1 MRSETVRTLTL
12 IRHAKS
18 SWAKSSWENPALSD
32 HDRPLAPRG
41 QAAAPR
47 IADWLAAHMPRPDLV
62 ICSTAARTQ
71 ATWALLRTAWQPEPT
86 CSLSAALYM
95 AEAPALLAIINQTA
109 PAVRHL
115 ALVGHNPGLHELALM
130 LAGCGG
136 ADALSALRA
145 KFPTAA
151 VAVITF
157 DVAWPRVAAGG
168 GQLQHFV
175 SPRRLAGHQP

>member
-1 MRSETVRTLTL
+1 MVRTLTL

-18 SWAKSSWENPALSD
+18 SWASSSAENPALSD
-32 HDRPLAPRG
+32 HDRPLAARG

-47 IADWLAAHMPRPDLV
+47 MADWLAAHRPRPDLV

-71 ATWALLRTAWQPEPT
+71 ATWALLRTAWQPPST
-86 CSLSAALYM
+86 CYLSAGLYM

-115 ALVGHNPGLHELALM
+115 ALVGHNPGLHELARL
-130 LAGCGG
+130 LAGRGDT
-136 ADALSALRA
+136 DALAELRA

-151 VAVITF
+151 VAVLTF
-157 DVAWPRVAAGG
+157 DADWPRVEAGAG
-168 GQLQHFV
+168 RLEHFI

>member
-1 MRSETVRTLTL
+1 VHTLTL
-12 IRHAKS
+12 IRH
-18 SWAKSSWENPALSD
+18 AKSSWENPALSD

-47 IADWLAAHMPRPDLV
+47 VAHWLAGHMPRPDLV
-62 ICSTAARTQ
+62 ICSTAVRTQ
-71 ATWALLRTAWQPEPT
+71 ETWTLLRTAWQPEPT
-86 CSLSAALYM
+86 CTLSAGLYM

-130 LAGCGG
+130 LAGRGD
-136 ADALSALRA
+136 ADALAALRA

-151 VAVITF
+151 AAVITF
-157 DVAWPRVAAGG
+157 DAAWPRIEPGAGR
-168 GQLQHFV
+168 LQHFV
-175 SPRRLAGHQP
+175 SPRRLAGRQP